1 MPIPTGP
8 ALLAALALAA
18 RAQDPAPNPP
28 GDRPEP
34 PAHPEPEAVAP
45 GSEVPA

>member
-1 MPIPTGP
+1 MAIPTGP

-18 RAQDPAPNPP
+18 RAQDPAVPS

-34 PAHPEPEAVAP
+34 PAHPEPEAEAP
-45 GSEVPA
+45 GSEVPS